1 MLMMDGEEDHHNM
14 HGVRTQH
21 APQQCGHKDRVQK
34 EGICMYVSDANFS
47 PTNEFGHVTLII
59 H

>member
-1 MLMMDGEEDHHNM
+1 MDGEEDHHNM